1 MKKEYDIK
9 LFLVLLF
16 LTLLNIT
23 ICSTIVEAQPGT
35 SIARN
40 DPECTG
46 NGGTITPAS
55 AGNRCEFTPDTQKIT
70 FYRLDLCPTRPTGPT
85 TSAAVDRTGCKTFF
99 RNDSGSQVTVKK
111 GIGTKIGSAANYT
124 AIPFDTYRFAIVL
137 LGSTFQFA
145 TSQIFDATMSDR
157 TNESTTCVTKES
169 SLGTIYGFENRIN
182 TAAKSNVNCTSGA
195 TAEEITIGVNTL
207 TTDNDDDCY
216 HAITFQ
222 GTSVNIDAYL
232 LESDETLIDGVGATD
247 DDQIKNGVT
256 GCTGGADHGI
266 SRIVGVMPLNL
277 TINPETTGIQ
287 IKYNNTRGIT
297 KSMTGTT
304 NMIGYFDSAFFD
316 FDLLAK

>member
-1 MKKEYDIK
+1 MSRGLDIK
-9 LFLVLLF
+9 LIFIILF

-35 SIARN
+35 SISRN

-55 AGNRCEFTPDTQKIT
+55 AGNRCEFTPDIQKMT

-85 TSAAVDRTGCKTFF
+85 TSATVDRTGCSTFF
-99 RNDSGSQVTVKK
+99 KNDSGSQVTVKK
-111 GIGTKIGSAANYT
+111 GTGTRIGNAANYT
-124 AIPFDTYRFAIVL
+124 AIPYGTYRFAIVL
-137 LGSTFQFA
+137 LGSTFQFK
-145 TSQIFDATMSDR
+145 TSQTFDATMSDR

-169 SLGTIYGFENRIN
+169 SLGTIYGMENRIN
-182 TAAKSNVNCTSGA
+182 TAAKSNVNCTDGA
-195 TAEEITIGVNTL
+195 SAEEITIGVNTL
-207 TTDNDDDCY
+207 TTDGDDDCF

-222 GTSVNIDAYL
+222 GTTVNIDTYL

-247 DDQIKNGVT
+247 DDQIKNGVA

-277 TINPETTGIQ
+277 TINPETTGLQ

-297 KSMTGTT
+297 KSMTSTT

-316 FDLLAK
+316 FDLIVK

>member
-9 LFLVLLF
+9 IFFTILF
-16 LTLLNIT
+16 LTILNLT

-35 SIARN
+35 SISRN

-55 AGNRCEFTPDTQKIT
+55 ANNRCEFTPDTQKMT
-70 FYRLDLCPTRPTGPT
+70 FYRLDLCPSRPTGPT
-85 TSAAVDRTGCKTFF
+85 TSAAIYRTGCSTFF

-111 GIGTKIGSAANYT
+111 GIGTQIGTAENYT
-124 AIPFDTYRFAIVL
+124 AIPYGTYSFAIVL
-137 LGSTFQFA
+137 LGPTFQFT
-145 TSQIFDATMSDR
+145 TSQTFDATMSDR

-169 SLGTIYGFENRIN
+169 SLGTIYGYENRIN
-182 TAAKSNVNCTSGA
+182 TAAKSNVNCTEGA
-195 TAEEITIGVNTL
+195 TAEEISVGVNTL

-222 GTSVNIDAYL
+222 GTSVNIDTYL
-232 LESDETLIDGVGATD
+232 LESDETLLDGVGATD
-247 DDQIKNGVT
+247 DDQIKNGET

-266 SRIVGVMPLNL
+266 SRIAGVMPLNL
-277 TINPETTGIQ
+277 KINLETTGLQ

-316 FDLLAK
+316 FDVITK